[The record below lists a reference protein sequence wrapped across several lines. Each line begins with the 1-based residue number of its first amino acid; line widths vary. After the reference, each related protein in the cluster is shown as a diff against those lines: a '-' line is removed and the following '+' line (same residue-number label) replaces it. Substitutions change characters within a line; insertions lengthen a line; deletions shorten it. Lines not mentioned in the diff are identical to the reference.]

1 MYFTIRKDRQ
11 EKSIFVYFGYIASDA
26 YWKRS

>member
-11 EKSIFVYFGYIASDA
+11 EKRIFVYFGYIASEA